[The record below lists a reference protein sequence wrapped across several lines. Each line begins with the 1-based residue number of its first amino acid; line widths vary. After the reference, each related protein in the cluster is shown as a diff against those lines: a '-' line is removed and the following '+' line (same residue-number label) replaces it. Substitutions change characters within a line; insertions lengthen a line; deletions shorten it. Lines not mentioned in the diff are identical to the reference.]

1 MLRTAQFVFLFSA
14 ALAADESFD
23 TELHDS
29 ELKRCLLWE
38 CGFAERIIYMS
49 SFTHQIQYKI
59 VTLWLEERGKSLIF
73 WYDVKGN
80 GADPLVMWKPN
91 GLLR

>member
-23 TELHDS
+23 TELHDF

-49 SFTHQIQYKI
+49 SFTHQIRYKI
-59 VTLWLEERGKSLIF
+59 VTLWLEERAWIF
-73 WYDVKGN
+73 WYDMKGN
-80 GADPLVMWKPN
+80 GTDPLVMWKPN